1 MPAAVGT
8 WDTHLTVPNS
18 ASVLLFPSGTQ
29 PMLRP
34 CPALS
39 PPWAHQLLSHARQ
52 TPTQGAWPRAWCLN
66 AAPGSPG
73 PGRRVSKPLAH
84 VTAPL
89 QPQSSVR
96 GVACQELSSEG
107 LQSQMGT
114 L

>member
-8 WDTHLTVPNS
+8 WGTHLTVPNS

-52 TPTQGAWPRAWCLN
+52 TPTQGAWPR
-66 AAPGSPG
+66 PGASMQLPEALDQADA
-73 PGRRVSKPLAH
+73 LADPWP
-84 VTAPL
+84 T
-89 QPQSSVR
+89 
-96 GVACQELSSEG
+96 
-107 LQSQMGT
+107 
-114 L
+114 